1 MPAGRPE
8 QLGPEEGC
16 CPPLWAAP
24 LDEADANQLAGLF
37 KALADPVRLR
47 ILSCVASAAPG
58 EVCVCD
64 LPDVVGR
71 SQPTISHHLGL
82 LVKAGLLSREQ
93 RGRWAW
99 FRVDDDRVEF
109 LREALATQDV

>member
-1 MPAGRPE
+1 MADGTSE
-8 QLGPEEGC
+8 QSGPDAGC
-16 CPPLWAAP
+16 CAPLWGAP
-24 LDEADANQLAGLF
+24 LDEADATQLAALF

-71 SQPTISHHLGL
+71 SQPTISHHLSL

-109 LREALATQDV
+109 LRDALATQDA